1 MEGRLDTAR
10 LNFPSPGA
18 CGMTPQNT
26 ILVVDDEDPL
36 RLSLSLIL
44 QKENYRVETAANAKD
59 ALEYLQLH
67 EYDLMFLDLNMP
79 GMSGIDLLVEVH
91 RQVPHMPVLIL
102 TAHAA
107 LESAIQAVRLG
118 ARDYLIKPVEPVLI
132 LARVAEILAE
142 SEQPAR
148 KKENVD
154 QLQGLLAELQKM
166 EGEDTSPTKSLAA
179 LSPANPAHFLK
190 KGGFELDLHARQA
203 ALDGKYIPVAG
214 IYFDYLNTLL
224 RHAPKVVAYKTL
236 VKESQGYDVAVAEA
250 RDLARW
256 RIHELRKIIEA
267 DPERPQYILTVRG
280 IGYRLA
286 I

>member
-1 MEGRLDTAR
+1 VTLHK
-10 LNFPSPGA
+10 
-18 CGMTPQNT
+18 T
-26 ILVVDDEDPL
+26 ILIVDDEDHL

-44 QKENYRVETAANAKD
+44 QKEKYRVETVANATE
-59 ALEYLQLH
+59 ALDRLRLH

-79 GMSGIDLLVEVH
+79 GVSGIDLLAELH
-91 RQVPHMPVLIL
+91 KQAPFMPVLIL

-132 LARVAEILAE
+132 ITRVAEILAE
-142 SEQPAR
+142 SEQPVR
-148 KKENVD
+148 KKEIVD
-154 QLQGLLAELQKM
+154 QIQSLLTELQKM
-166 EGEDTSPTKSLAA
+166 EGEGTTSSNTLTAPSSAETTRFIKR
-179 LSPANPAHFLK
+179 
-190 KGGFELDLHARQA
+190 GRFELDSQARHAT
-203 ALDGKYIPVAG
+203 LNGEYLPVTG
-214 IYFDYLNTLL
+214 VYFDYLGTLL
-224 RHAPKVVAYKTL
+224 RHAPKAVAYKTL
-236 VKESQGYDVAVAEA
+236 VKESQGYDVEIAEA

-280 IGYRLA
+280 TGYRLA

>member
-1 MEGRLDTAR
+1 
-10 LNFPSPGA
+10 
-18 CGMTPQNT
+18 MTSQNT
-26 ILVVDDEDPL
+26 ILIVDDEDRL

-44 QKENYRVETAANAKD
+44 QKENYRVETAANAED
-59 ALEYLQLH
+59 ALGYLKSQ
-67 EYDLMFLDLNMP
+67 EYDLMFLDLSLP

-132 LARVAEILAE
+132 LTRVAEILAE
-142 SEQPAR
+142 REQPAR
-148 KKENVD
+148 KKEIVG
-154 QLQGLLAELQKM
+154 QIQALLAELQKI
-166 EGEDTSPTKSLAA
+166 EGEDMTPTSTLAA
-179 LSPANPAHFLK
+179 LPTADPARFLK
-190 KGGFELDLHARQA
+190 KGLFDLDLHARHATLNGQ
-203 ALDGKYIPVAG
+203 YIPVTG
-214 IYFDYLNTLL
+214 IYFDYLSTLL
-224 RHAPKVVAYKTL
+224 RHAPKAVAYRTL

-280 IGYRLA
+280 TGYRLA

>member
-1 MEGRLDTAR
+1 
-10 LNFPSPGA
+10 
-18 CGMTPQNT
+18 MTRQNT
-26 ILVVDDEDPL
+26 ILIVDDEDRL

-44 QKENYRVETAANAKD
+44 QKENYRVATAATAQE
-59 ALEYLQLH
+59 ALDHLQSH

-91 RQVPHMPVLIL
+91 KQVPQMPVLIL
-102 TAHAA
+102 TAYAG
-107 LESAIQAVRLG
+107 LESAIQAIRLG
-118 ARDYLIKPVEPVLI
+118 ARDYLIKPVEPVVI

-148 KKENVD
+148 KKEIVG
-154 QLQGLLAELQKM
+154 QLQALLAELQKM
-166 EGEDTSPTKSLAA
+166 EGEENTPTSTLAA
-179 LSPANPAHFLK
+179 QPSTNPAGFLR
-190 KGGFELDLHARQA
+190 KGIFELELHARHA
-203 ALDGKYIPVAG
+203 ALNGKYIPVTG
-214 IYFDYLNTLL
+214 IYFDYLCTLL
-224 RHAPKVVAYKTL
+224 RHAPKAVEYKTL

-267 DPERPQYILTVRG
+267 DPEQPQYILTVRG

-286 I
+286 V

>member
-67 EYDLMFLDLNMP
+67 KYDLMFLDLNLP
-79 GMSGIDLLVEVH
+79 GMSGIDLLVEIH

-107 LESAIQAVRLG
+107 LESAIQAIRLG
-118 ARDYLIKPVEPVLI
+118 ARDYLVKPVEPVLI
-132 LARVAEILAE
+132 LTRVAEILAE

-148 KKENVD
+148 KKEIVG
-154 QLQGLLAELQKM
+154 QIQGLLVELQKI
-166 EGEDTSPTKSLAA
+166 EGEDTTPTSALATVP
-179 LSPANPAHFLK
+179 PANPTRFLT
-190 KGGFELDLHARQA
+190 KGNFDLDLHARHA
-203 ALDGKYIPVAG
+203 TLNGKYISVTG
-214 IYFDYLNTLL
+214 IYFDYLGTLL
-224 RHAPKVVAYKTL
+224 RHAPKAVPYKTL

-250 RDLARW
+250 TDLARW
-256 RIHELRKIIEA
+256 RIHELRKVIEE
-267 DPERPQYILTVRG
+267 DPQRPRYILTVRG
-280 IGYRLA
+280 TGYRLA